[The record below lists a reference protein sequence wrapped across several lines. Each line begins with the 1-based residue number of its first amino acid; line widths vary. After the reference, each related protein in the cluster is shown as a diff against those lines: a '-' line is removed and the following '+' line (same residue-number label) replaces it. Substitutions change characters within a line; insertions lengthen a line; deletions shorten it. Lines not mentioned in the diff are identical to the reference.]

1 MIRSMVDSALPLVRK
16 LRKRGRK
23 LFRMAAPA
31 PNYQPGCKYHGRG
44 VEHLDSKLASA
55 GLPDVTTLIEKC
67 LERKGHCK
75 VLETGCGEGR
85 LLLELLH
92 RFGTRIELHGS
103 NVGDWPVMFGKN
115 PLQRSNEHYH
125 VMPVERLRTLPPPTI
140 HTADVQELSAFPVRD
155 FDFIFSQAMMQH
167 VPDKAR
173 GLEQSATLLSSD
185 GMFVHE
191 LDRSIF
197 STLTCPDSRS
207 TLAPRA
213 FRPSRTCASVGSRSS
228 IVIGW
233 ACPAISLCIGRPSRR
248 SRSDSR
254 SIASRRCACARSPRA
269 TSRFACGAHA
279 ASTASRRDPQANEPE
294 RAGVTI
300 PAPRV

>member
-1 MIRSMVDSALPLVRK
+1 MVDSALPLVRK

-125 VMPVERLRTLPPPTI
+125 VMPVERLRTLPQPTI

-191 LDRSIF
+191 LDRLDLPPLDFLDADLPRFTIYAGASRISTIAYLRERGIDVLDCDRVGVPGYLAVYRKTESPLSLGLTIDRE
-197 STLTCPDSRS
+197 STLR
-207 TLAPRA
+207 L
-213 FRPSRTCASVGSRSS
+213 RTVT
-228 IVIGW
+228 
-233 ACPAISLCIGRPSRR
+233 ACNVKIRMWG
-248 SRSDSR
+248 
-254 SIASRRCACARSPRA
+254 ARSVYRI
-269 TSRFACGAHA
+269 A
-279 ASTASRRDPQANEPE
+279 A
-294 RAGVTI
+294 
-300 PAPRV
+300 